1 MMTQKDKRL
10 ANQRAMIRRRDE
22 IIEQQINK
30 IAKLESKLKQIEVF
44 ASMNKYN
51 HPEVYLRK
59 IKELVRP
66 LNQY

>member
-22 IIEQQINK
+22 IIEQQTNK

-59 IKELVRP
+59 IKELV
-66 LNQY
+66 NMGSTY